1 MGRVRYDLY
10 SESFVGAIFTDRQRA
25 DGHNRVAGI
34 DSSFRLDDTHSFG
47 LRAVGSEDAH
57 ADGTKTTGY
66 VLNASTDRFLFRNIS
81 EYNSLDKK
89 LGLNALF
96 TYRINAGTVFYA
108 GYDDRLRQASHIDL
122 DLNGDGITAYSADV
136 ERRIRGSGT
145 RIPTKWNARRSA
157 ATIGQPVTSISVAT
171 GCRYPTRDL
180 V

>member
-122 DLNGDGITAYSADV
+122 DLNGDGITERPWQSSAFRHENRAIFV
-136 ERRIRGSGT
+136 KFQYLFR
-145 RIPTKWNARRSA
+145 
-157 ATIGQPVTSISVAT
+157 
-171 GCRYPTRDL
+171 L
-180 V
+180 